1 MSSKYLFRELGSA
14 MAPTYGAPARPAGP
28 YPLFPYTI
36 SAEAEPEEPE
46 AEVGGLDAVLKFL
59 RKGLEPRDSRNG
71 CVACQVLSAK
81 DHDVPRVG
89 VRICVVFRSKVR

>member
-14 MAPTYGAPARPAGP
+14 MAPTHGAPARPAGP

-46 AEVGGLDAVLKFL
+46 AEVGG
-59 RKGLEPRDSRNG
+59 
-71 CVACQVLSAK
+71 
-81 DHDVPRVG
+81 
-89 VRICVVFRSKVR
+89 